1 MLPALLEA
9 LIATKQM
16 QWGCEWEGFTH
27 GKQLPVCR
35 FFPFYERRGRRG
47 KVALF
52 CNKLRADS
60 SFQPIAG
67 NAHFSLVRSVGMQM
81 RTVSP
86 RQTNTCLPIFSFLRV
101 ERATRQRRPLLQY
114 VMRQLRLPVHR
125 WKRSLQVYWPQVALR
140 RGHFSDGN
148 QAPDCRRIVG
158 CLRRWRAAIAAIFLV
173 DWRLQRVVVSAHLS
187 LDACD
192 VFPTHG
198 NTHLPRRATGPLWR
212 PPSGHF
218 FPSLRLSYPSRSGYI
233 RVVVPFWFPSNSVF
247 FPGSPSCSSPSARGS
262 PFISPGPGA
271 RRTHLPPPDAP
282 AVAQRAWTTS
292 RSFATPHVHLCW
304 ASKLVAGFQ

>member
-1 MLPALLEA
+1 MGMRTGAVYRRQTTTCLPIFYSLQTERATRQRRPLFQLQTRGMMLPALLEA

-16 QWGCEWEGFTH
+16 QWGCEWERVH
-27 GKQLPVCR
+27 
-35 FFPFYERRGRRG
+35 
-47 KVALF
+47 
-52 CNKLRADS
+52 
-60 SFQPIAG
+60 
-67 NAHFSLVRSVGMQM
+67 
-81 RTVSP
+81 P
-86 RQTNTCLPIFSFLRV
+86 RQTTTCLPIFSFLRA

-114 VMRQLRLPVHR
+114 VMQRLRLPAHR
-125 WKRSLQVYWPQVALR
+125 WKRALQVYCPQVALQ

-158 CLRRWRAAIAAIFLV
+158 CLRRWRAGNAAIFRI

-218 FPSLRLSYPSRSGYI
+218 FPSLRLNYPSRSGYI

-282 AVAQRAWTTS
+282 AVAQRAWTKS

-304 ASKLVAGFQ
+304 ASKLVAEFQ